1 MGENFWLIFAHN
13 RLDYSVKEIVMA
25 IKKTM
30 YLMGLMGLLFI
41 FSCNGGNPEV
51 NQYLDELEGVANQ
64 LVQAV
69 ENGDESQ
76 SGELMNR
83 LYSLTGEMVEIQA
96 EGIEI
101 TPAQE
106 ERLEKIQQKVNDLI
120 ARGL

>member
-83 LYSLTGEMVEIQA
+83 LYSLTGKWSRSKPRVSKSPLPRRSGWKNPA
-96 EGIEI
+96 EG
-101 TPAQE
+101 
-106 ERLEKIQQKVNDLI
+106 K
-120 ARGL
+120 